1 MIKSLVQY
9 STCCF
14 VLNHT
19 HTIVDL
25 TYGPIVG
32 YEHYGFQIVI

>member
-9 STCCF
+9 LSCRF

-19 HTIVDL
+19 HTIVYL
-25 TYGPIVG
+25 TYKPIVG